1 MSADIDTEVS
11 MEQGP
16 PGVDVSQ
23 PNPARM
29 YDYALGGAHNFAVDR
44 DAFDRLAEIDPDAPL
59 VGRTNRAFLRRAV
72 RYCLGR
78 GVRQFLDLGSGI
90 PTEGNVH
97 EIAQTAA
104 PDARVVYVD
113 NEPVA
118 VSHTRQILR
127 GNDLADIV
135 PADMR
140 DVREVLAAPETRR
153 QLDLDQPV
161 ALMMVAVLHYVSDQD
176 DPAAVIAAYREHL
189 PPGSVLVLSHTTS
202 DQANPELVAELE
214 RLFSDS
220 PNPVTHRTEAEV
232 RALLAGTQLVDPGL
246 VWTPLWRP
254 DGRELLDDEPHRSG
268 TYAAVAE
275 L

>member
-1 MSADIDTEVS
+1 